1 MKDLV
6 KNLVLQNAKAIVAFV
21 SALLVQLFGVNL
33 PEEVQL
39 AVTSLLVAVIV
50 WLVPNA
56 PAK

>member
-6 KNLVLQNAKAIVAFV
+6 KTLVLQNAKAIVAFV

>member
-6 KNLVLQNAKAIVAFV
+6 KTLVLGNAKAIVAFL
-21 SALLVQLFGVNL
+21 SAVLFQFAGTNL
-33 PEEVQL
+33 PDEVQL
-39 AVTSLLVAVIV
+39 ALTSLLVAVVV

>member
-6 KNLVLQNAKAIVAFV
+6 KNLVLQNAKAIVAFL

>member
-39 AVTSLLVAVIV
+39 AVTSLLIAVIV

>member
-6 KNLVLQNAKAIVAFV
+6 KTLVLGNAKAIVAFV

>member
-50 WLVPNA
+50 WLMPNA

>member
-6 KNLVLQNAKAIVAFV
+6 KTLVLQNAKAIVAFV
-21 SALLVQLFGVNL
+21 SALLLQFVGAEL
-33 PEEVQL
+33 PAEVQL
-39 AVTSLLVAVIV
+39 ALTSLLVAVVV